1 MCGFSQEPL
10 RAASVNTRSAPPEA
24 GREGAG
30 SPTQALFEV
39 QVQAPGP
46 RHAELLLGAG
56 AGCPLEPQTP
66 LSPSWGR
73 GVLGPGAGGLVPPR
87 ASLPGPQTASSP
99 LRPQLVF
106 SLCIC
111 VPPSREDTS
120 PTASGPTPVASFN
133 YNRLFKDPHLQ
144 MQSHSEVL
152 GVRTPACESVSRDV
166 KVKVAQSCPT
176 LRPRGLSGPWDSPG
190 QDTGGGC
197 SSLLQGIF
205 PTQDRTQVSRIAGGF
220 FTG

>member
-1 MCGFSQEPL
+1 MRPRFKPQVLPTLSSC
-10 RAASVNTRSAPPEA
+10 SV
-24 GREGAG
+24 
-30 SPTQALFEV
+30 LV
-39 QVQAPGP
+39 PGG
-46 RHAELLLGAG
+46 L
-56 AGCPLEPQTP
+56 LEPQTL

-99 LRPQLVF
+99 LRPLLIF

-111 VPPSREDTS
+111 IPPSCEDTS

-152 GVRTPACESVSRDV
+152 GVRTPACEFVSRDV
-166 KVKVAQSCPT
+166 KVKVAQSCPA
-176 LRPRGLSGPWDSPG
+176 LGPRGLSSPWDSPG
-190 QDTGGGC
+190 QDTGVGC
-197 SSLLQGIF
+197 SSFSGGSSR
-205 PTQDRTQVSRIAGGF
+205 PSDRTQVSRIAGRF